1 MNAYSELEQTSK
13 EEKEVVRLATLI
25 AQTEENFQKNR
36 AEELIRNLAYYRG
49 EFWMGDGYSVGTA
62 QDSARHYTAIQNEVF
77 PIIDTI
83 ASSLAMDLPQVE
95 AIDQREES
103 YKVPN
108 RSQDPTYAGK
118 RVASALNFLL
128 KKTRWMKVCE
138 N

>member
-1 MNAYSELEQTSK
+1 MNALSDLEQISS
-13 EEKEVVRLATLI
+13 EEKEIIKISTLI

-62 QDSARHYTAIQNEVF
+62 QDAARHYNAIQNEVF

-95 AIDQREES
+95 ALDQRLS
-103 YKVPN
+103 
-108 RSQDPTYAGK
+108 
-118 RVASALNFLL
+118 LIHI
-128 KKTRWMKVCE
+128 
-138 N
+138 